1 MNGMVIAS
9 SKTTTTTTDTQKK
22 YETLTTIVNSST
34 MDTRVLEFIR
44 PVDPDDPALEKE
56 LVKDGGLYVGPA
68 HRVLD
73 VSKLP
78 SPSTVINESMYK
90 TGVHIPDG
98 MCQRFDDE
106 WKSSMTKCFQA
117 SNNTAELDEFWTTG
131 KSKGRIL
138 QLQVMVLPPGTY
150 FKIHAHPNIEF
161 ELTMTGTL
169 EESRFQFCMPIE
181 SLMTTATSESS
192 SGNGGSDNNKES
204 TDCEIV
210 GPTIQSTDTFVHNK
224 VGPGQC
230 MMNEVGSVH
239 QSFTGTESPCAI
251 LVLWSGCHA
260 NTRPENVHCTDCRL
274 KPTAGW

>member
-1 MNGMVIAS
+1 
-9 SKTTTTTTDTQKK
+9 
-22 YETLTTIVNSST
+22 
-34 MDTRVLEFIR
+34 MDTRALEYIR
-44 PVDPDDPALEKE
+44 PVDPDDPELEKE
-56 LVKDGGLYVGPA
+56 LVKDGRLYIGAV
-68 HRVLD
+68 HRILD
-73 VSKLP
+73 VSKFP

-90 TGVHIPDG
+90 TGVYIPDD

-106 WKSSMTKCFQA
+106 WKSSMTRCFEA
-117 SNNTAELDEFWTTG
+117 SNNTTQLDEFLTTG

-161 ELTMTGTL
+161 ELTLTGTL

-181 SLMTTATSESS
+181 SSMTTAASGSS
-192 SGNGGSDNNKES
+192 NGNGNGNGSNNKDS

-210 GPTIQSTDTFVHNK
+210 GPTIQSTDTFRHNK

-251 LVLWSGCHA
+251 LVMWSGCHA